1 MIQYFALTCILVP
14 IEDNRSSQFIVQ
26 YICFSEYRFTNRE
39 AMQQSI
45 DAGNFIE
52 SAVYNENLYGTR

>member
-1 MIQYFALTCILVP
+1 MQYFALACILIVP
-14 IEDNRSSQFIVQ
+14 LKGTLHPNLLSN
-26 YICFSEYRFTNRE
+26 ICFSEYHFTNRE